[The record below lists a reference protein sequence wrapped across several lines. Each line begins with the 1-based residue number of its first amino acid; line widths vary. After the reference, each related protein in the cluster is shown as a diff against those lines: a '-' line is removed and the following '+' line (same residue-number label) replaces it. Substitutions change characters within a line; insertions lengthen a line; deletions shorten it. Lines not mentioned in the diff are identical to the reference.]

1 MKSIFELLNPVIR
14 SMFIGKA
21 KCAFIVIALEKGRRC
36 ENFAFKYTS
45 DMNIYLLLM
54 LKVET

>member
-36 ENFAFKYTS
+36 ENFAFK
-45 DMNIYLLLM
+45 
-54 LKVET
+54 